1 MDMDTRTDQI
11 TSTGIIFTR
20 LLTYM
25 FLISSWETGKCS
37 KIFCISFVNL
47 NCVEKRLQMSKLA
60 EHVHICKC
68 RKVLRSGK
76 IWKTRTKL
84 KLRSN
89 KFEFVINAQL
99 CDIIFHLYSRSSDV
113 VEEIW
118 FLKNHVENVVFVH
131 HTIKHI
137 CLRYV

>member
-1 MDMDTRTDQI
+1 MDQDTRTVQI
-11 TSTGIIFTR
+11 TSTGIIFTWR
-20 LLTYM
+20 LTYM
-25 FLISSWETGKCS
+25 FVISCWETGKCS

-47 NCVEKRLQMSKLA
+47 NCVEKRLQISKLA
-60 EHVHICKC
+60 EHVHICIC

-76 IWKTRTKL
+76 RKTRTKL
-84 KLRSN
+84 KLSSN

-118 FLKNHVENVVFVH
+118 FLKNHVKNVVFVH